1 MGLLLILPVVLKSG
15 STAFA
20 EVSPAGPSVEE
31 AVKAEDVNDS
41 FRDSSLGDSAHDDS
55 ATDEDAGV
63 ESQSSAEAADLSS
76 YSTLDTGTY
85 FLTSTL
91 SGHRVLDVAGGSMGA
106 GVAIQLY
113 GRNETAAQNIRFVS
127 TAPDVP
133 PCDDFGLDGWFTI
146 SPMADSAC
154 VFDIAGGSS
163 SNGANVQTYAAN
175 GTFAQDFKFVYDNG
189 YYCIVNAQSGKVLDV
204 EGGNLCPGTNVQ
216 QWSENT
222 NNSNQLFSIV
232 RNDDGSYTATNKA
245 TGLVLTANNANVY
258 GDVPSD
264 SSSQRLAI
272 TKVTSL
278 LPQGFFTISSASS
291 ASAVL
296 DVSGGS
302 VSDGANVQFY
312 VSNSSVAQKW
322 KVAKVPDRDNT
333 YTVESL
339 LSGRVLTED
348 ANGNVCVRSFNNSDS
363 QFWTARI
370 YNGGAVFVNVASGNV
385 LGTASGSSNK
395 GTNICVMPFNGVSDR
410 SLMLWSCYL
419 VDSGT
424 YTITA
429 SSDRSKVL
437 DVASGSRSNGANVR
451 LWSSNNT
458 GAQKWAI
465 TANPDGTVSIQN
477 CKSKKYLDVA
487 NAQAVSGANVQQWQG
502 NGSAAQRWRVAY
514 TGGGSFTIYS
524 ALSDS
529 LALDISGGVL
539 SDGANIQIFTSN
551 GSEA

>member
-1 MGLLLILPVVLKSG
+1 
-15 STAFA
+15 
-20 EVSPAGPSVEE
+20 
-31 AVKAEDVNDS
+31 
-41 FRDSSLGDSAHDDS
+41 
-55 ATDEDAGV
+55 
-63 ESQSSAEAADLSS
+63 
-76 YSTLDTGTY
+76 
-85 FLTSTL
+85 
-91 SGHRVLDVAGGSMGA
+91 MGA

-113 GRNETAAQNIRFVS
+113 GRNETAATNIRFVS

-322 KVAKVPDRDNT
+322 KVAV
-333 YTVESL
+333 
-339 LSGRVLTED
+339 
-348 ANGNVCVRSFNNSDS
+348 
-363 QFWTARI
+363 
-370 YNGGAVFVNVASGNV
+370 
-385 LGTASGSSNK
+385 
-395 GTNICVMPFNGVSDR
+395 VSR
-410 SLMLWSCYL
+410 KL
-419 VDSGT
+419 V
-424 YTITA
+424 
-429 SSDRSKVL
+429 
-437 DVASGSRSNGANVR
+437 
-451 LWSSNNT
+451 
-458 GAQKWAI
+458 
-465 TANPDGTVSIQN
+465 
-477 CKSKKYLDVA
+477 
-487 NAQAVSGANVQQWQG
+487 
-502 NGSAAQRWRVAY
+502 
-514 TGGGSFTIYS
+514 
-524 ALSDS
+524 
-529 LALDISGGVL
+529 
-539 SDGANIQIFTSN
+539 
-551 GSEA
+551 

>member
-1 MGLLLILPVVLKSG
+1 
-15 STAFA
+15 
-20 EVSPAGPSVEE
+20 
-31 AVKAEDVNDS
+31 
-41 FRDSSLGDSAHDDS
+41 
-55 ATDEDAGV
+55 
-63 ESQSSAEAADLSS
+63 
-76 YSTLDTGTY
+76 
-85 FLTSTL
+85 
-91 SGHRVLDVAGGSMGA
+91 MGA

-146 SPMADSAC
+146 SPMADSVC